1 MTTRHLEAEAREVI
15 LGAVSPGLRAKG
27 LAADEVAD
35 DFDLLLEGAI
45 DSFGLVELIGML
57 EERFGITV
65 ELERL
70 DPDEVTLVGPLSRY
84 VATEAGKAR
93 DG

>member
-65 ELERL
+65 ELEKL